1 MTNREI
7 TNKNQVLSDFGDKK
21 SWRSDLVLTAIIA
34 SFIAFLKPFGMANQS
49 FYYIWLFWTTV
60 CVAGYLV
67 YRTTFYY
74 GFGFLNK
81 YQARLANNEWLTL
94 PLLTVLASL
103 FFSLIVPLINS
114 LFFSVKASY
123 LSVIPEV
130 FPQCLVI
137 GGFITIISLIQAK
150 VSQQKQLLQ
159 QQSHTL
165 ESHKTQVKQN
175 KENKINTLMTKIPFE
190 KRGKLLCL
198 EMDDHYLNIQTDKGN
213 HLVLMRFKDALLHTE
228 EYPGMQTHRSWW
240 VALDAIEKE
249 QRDGRKNLLKLTNGT
264 LVPVSKTYLNQV
276 KATLLNPPVN

>member
-7 TNKNQVLSDFGDKK
+7 TNKNQMLIYFIDKK
-21 SWRSDLVLTAIIA
+21 SWRSDVLLTTIIA
-34 SFIAFLKPFGMANQS
+34 SFIAFLKPFGMANVS
-49 FYYIWLFWTTV
+49 FFYIWLFWTIV

-74 GFGFLNK
+74 GYVTLHKFKPNF
-81 YQARLANNEWLTL
+81 ANNEWLIL

-114 LFFSVKASY
+114 LFFSVNASY

-150 VSQQKQLLQ
+150 VIQQKQLLQ
-159 QQSHTL
+159 EQSHVL
-165 ESHKTQVKQN
+165 ASHKTQVNQT
-175 KENKINTLMTKIPFE
+175 KEDKINTLMAKVPFE

-213 HLVLMRFKDALLHTE
+213 HLVLMRFKDALMHTE

-240 VALDAIEKE
+240 VALDAIENE
-249 QRDGRKNLLKLTNGT
+249 HRDGRKNLLKLTNGT
-264 LVPVSKTYLNQV
+264 LVPVSKTYLNKV
-276 KATLLNPPVN
+276 KACLLEHHS